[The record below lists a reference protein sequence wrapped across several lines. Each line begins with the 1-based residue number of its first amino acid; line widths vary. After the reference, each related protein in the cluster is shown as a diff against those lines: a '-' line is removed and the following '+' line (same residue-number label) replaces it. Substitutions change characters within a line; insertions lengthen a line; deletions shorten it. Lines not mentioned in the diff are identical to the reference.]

1 MSNDGKTVGA
11 ILTEKMASIK
21 RAPMPQGLPGWQEV
35 QQMTDATYSWLLSFL
50 STLEDRK
57 IAYSLNHVRDD
68 AVMVEVA
75 VPGERWEVEF
85 LSDGSVD
92 VERFVSTGTLCG
104 EDAIGELLSMHA
116 D

>member
-1 MSNDGKTVGA
+1 MS
-11 ILTEKMASIK
+11 
-21 RAPMPQGLPGWQEV
+21 
-35 QQMTDATYSWLLSFL
+35 DATYTRLLSLL
-50 STLEDRK
+50 SSLDDRK
-57 IAYSLNHVRDD
+57 ISYSLNHVRDE

-85 LSDGSVD
+85 LSDGTVD

-104 EDAIGELLSMHA
+104 EDALGELLAMHA

>member
-1 MSNDGKTVGA
+1 MS
-11 ILTEKMASIK
+11 
-21 RAPMPQGLPGWQEV
+21 
-35 QQMTDATYSWLLSFL
+35 DATYSRLLSFL
-50 STLEDRK
+50 STLEDKK

-85 LSDGSVD
+85 LSDGTVD

-104 EDAIGELLSMHA
+104 EEALGELFALHA
-116 D
+116 Q